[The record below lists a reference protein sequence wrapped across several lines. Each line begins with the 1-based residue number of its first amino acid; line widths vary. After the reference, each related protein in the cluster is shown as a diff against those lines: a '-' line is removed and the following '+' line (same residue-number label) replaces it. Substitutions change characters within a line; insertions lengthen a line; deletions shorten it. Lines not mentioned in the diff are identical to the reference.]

1 MKNSQQ
7 ETLIIFHS
15 PELYFFPAYDELF
28 YSPFG
33 VREHSFP
40 YWIYRA
46 MHILHIP
53 GYSHFWGEWKQKILS
68 AKKVILFDYG
78 YERGMEQYIRK
89 KNPNCEVYLFL
100 WNKIDKVHNNYRLY
114 SEKEHIYSTD
124 KGDCEA
130 YHFKY
135 NHIFYA
141 KEYATD
147 YVEAYKNNL
156 LFLGAD
162 KNRGKQLLALKQL
175 FQKSGLQCDIRVLSH
190 SKDKK
195 YLEEIAELRIDKAVP
210 YAEYLEWTKQCG
222 ILLDIVQEGQ
232 KALTMRVLEAV
243 FLSKKLIT
251 NNADVVNYSF
261 YHPNNILVLPNDREQ
276 NILNEIRKF
285 VDSPFVP
292 YSPEIREQFSMEH
305 WLKMFENSFEKVQK

>member
-1 MKNSQQ
+1 MDMS
-7 ETLIIFHS
+7 
-15 PELYFFPAYDELF
+15 
-28 YSPFG
+28 
-33 VREHSFP
+33 
-40 YWIYRA
+40 
-46 MHILHIP
+46 
-53 GYSHFWGEWKQKILS
+53 GEWSNISGRKIPTV
-68 AKKVILFDYG
+68 K
-78 YERGMEQYIRK
+78 YI
-89 KNPNCEVYLFL
+89 CFL

-114 SEKEHIYSTD
+114 SEKENIYSTD

-147 YVEAYKNNL
+147 YVEAYKNKL

-162 KNRGKQLLALKQL
+162 KNRGKQLLALKQP

-195 YLEEIAELRIDKAVP
+195 
-210 YAEYLEWTKQCG
+210 YLEWTKQCG

-251 NNADVVNYSF
+251 DNADVVNYSF
-261 YHPNNILVLPNDREQ
+261 YHPNNIFVLPNDRER
-276 NILNEIRKF
+276 IYLTK
-285 VDSPFVP
+285 
-292 YSPEIREQFSMEH
+292 
-305 WLKMFENSFEKVQK
+305 